1 MNNNFYFFSG
11 KNTPKVA
18 SAFAPEN
25 TKPMYELISE
35 LDNVKEMPFEFK
47 LVKLTVGKNGLIKSN
62 DLSDLKSI
70 WLDYQPNN
78 KVGPLFS
85 YKLKTI
91 ITNHLTGKE
100 GVNWLT
106 AKINGNGEQRTYYIP
121 RFERM
126 LDVLDTEKTIYN
138 EETGS
143 VIIPHFSLEKVQN
156 YSIFHTP
163 AAHGLWKITSGL
175 YVNETLKKAIQ
186 KEKLT
191 GVSFEKIQRVS

>member
-11 KNTPKVA
+11 KNASKVA
-18 SAFAPEN
+18 SAFAPED
-25 TKPMYELISE
+25 TKLAYKLISE
-35 LDNVKEMPFEFK
+35 LDNVNEMPFEFR
-47 LVKLTVGKNGLIKSN
+47 LIKLTIGKNGLVRST
-62 DLSDLKSI
+62 DLSSLKEI
-70 WLDYQPNN
+70 WLDYQPNSLAWA
-78 KVGPLFS
+78 LFS

-191 GVSFEKIQRVS
+191 GVSFEKTQRVS